1 MSLNI
6 KNKIKSFPKTP
17 GVYLMKNKNGEIIY
31 IGKAGSLKARISSYF
46 NRPHDV
52 RIEKLVSE
60 ISDIDY
66 QMTPTV
72 IEALVLEANL
82 IKKYLPKYNVREKDD
97 KSFLY
102 LGFSKEVFSRVIL
115 LRGHEAEEVK
125 NEKLKVKSDKQKY
138 KIGKLFGPYTSA
150 GALRTALN
158 ILRKI
163 FPFRDCLVFPKRPCL
178 QYQLGHC
185 GAPCADL
192 ISQKEYAKNINNLKL
207 FFAGKKEK
215 IIKKL
220 NKEMAVASK
229 KQDFETA
236 GKIRNQIFALN
247 HIRDVAML
255 RKEEEKII
263 DYGQAGEKNIFYR
276 IEGYDISNISGTSA
290 TGSMVVFL
298 NREPD
303 KNEYRKFRI
312 KTVVGP
318 NDTAM
323 LREVLSR
330 RLKRITNYESRLR
343 KATARQARIRKKNY
357 GSYNWPMPDLILVDG
372 GKGQINVAKEIL
384 KQYKLDIPLVG
395 VAKGYDRKQDRFVYD
410 EKNIKL
416 VDFIANNKNLLLK
429 VRDEAHRFAVGYHKV
444 LRKKSLLKQGKVVL

>member
-1 MSLNI
+1 
-6 KNKIKSFPKTP
+6 
-17 GVYLMKNKNGEIIY
+17 MKNKNGEIIY
-31 IGKAGSLKARISSYF
+31 VGKAGSLKNRVASYF
-46 NRPHDV
+46 NRPHDI
-52 RIEKLVSE
+52 RIEKMVSE

-82 IKKYLPKYNVREKDD
+82 IKKYLPKYNIREKDD

-102 LGFSKEVFSRVIL
+102 LGFSKEVFSRVIM
-115 LRGHEAEEVK
+115 LRGHEVEEVK
-125 NEKLKVKSDKQKY
+125 NEKLKVKSDNQKY

-150 GALRTALN
+150 GALRTALD

-185 GAPCADL
+185 GAPCANL
-192 ISQKEYAKNINNLKL
+192 ISQKEYTKNINNLKL

-220 NKEMAVASK
+220 SKEMTIASK

-303 KNEYRKFRI
+303 KNEYRKFKI

>member
-31 IGKAGSLKARISSYF
+31 LGKAGSLKARISSYF

-255 RKEEEKII
+255 RKEEEKNI
-263 DYGQAGEKNIFYR
+263 DYGRAGAKNIFYR

-298 NREPD
+298 NGEPD

-330 RLKRITNYESRLR
+330 RLKRAVRD
-343 KATARQARIRKKNY
+343 
-357 GSYNWPMPDLILVDG
+357 SYNWPAPDLILIDG
-372 GKGQINVAKEIL
+372 GKGQVNVAEEIL
-384 KQYKLDIPLVG
+384 KQYKLNIPLVG

-416 VDFIANNKNLLLK
+416 ADFIANNKNLLLK
-429 VRDEAHRFAVGYHKV
+429 VRDEAHRFAVGYHKF
-444 LRKKSLLKQGKVVL
+444 LRKKSLLK

>member
-1 MSLNI
+1 MVKNI
-6 KNKIKSFPKTP
+6 KNRLNFLPKTP

-31 IGKAGSLKARISSYF
+31 VGKAGSLKTRVSSYF

-82 IKKYLPKYNVREKDD
+82 IKKYLPKYNIREKDD

-102 LGFSKEVFSRVIL
+102 LAISKERFPKIFFIRGPEIEIKSKEV
-115 LRGHEAEEVK
+115 
-125 NEKLKVKSDKQKY
+125 

-185 GAPCADL
+185 GAPCANL

-220 NKEMAVASK
+220 NKEMTTVSK

-236 GKIRNQIFALN
+236 GKVRNQIFALN

-263 DYGQAGEKNIFYR
+263 DYGQAGGKNIFYR

-303 KNEYRKFRI
+303 KNEYRKFKI

-384 KQYKLDIPLVG
+384 NQYKLDIPLVG

-416 VDFIANNKNLLLK
+416 ADFIANNKNLLLK